1 MRVLIPNKITRRF
14 DKLEKQIDSLI
25 NNIHSQRQ
33 SETPLSV
40 STPPHGIPG
49 STLTAKEKHEG
60 AHPVEYQK
68 ADNSIPP
75 VSLPVEYIL
84 PGHNVWPEN
93 EAAEALCFIFRSE
106 LSIFFPFV
114 TPPNEPA
121 SVLRHNHPCLFKAM
135 VVASSYQNRALQIR
149 RGAALTEELAKRL
162 LIDGEKTR
170 DILQALLISI
180 AW

>member
-1 MRVLIPNKITRRF
+1 MIPNIITRRF

-33 SETPLSV
+33 NENLLPTP
-40 STPPHGIPG
+40 TPPHDIPG
-49 STLTAKEKHEG
+49 STLTVKDNH
-60 AHPVEYQK
+60 AHPVNYLK
-68 ADNSIPP
+68 ADNSNPP
-75 VSLPVEYIL
+75 VSLPVESVL
-84 PGHNVWPEN
+84 PGHTVWPESQ
-93 EAAEALCFIFRSE
+93 AAEALCFVFRSE

-114 TPPNEPA
+114 TPPNKPV
-121 SVLRHNHPCLFKAM
+121 SVLRQSHPCLFKAM
-135 VVASSYQNRALQIR
+135 VVAASYQNRALQIR

-170 DILQALLISI
+170 DILQALLITI